1 MSLMFMEDDFY
12 WWVPETESSAIKL
25 LATAF
30 SADFVNAANRLDALV
45 GFLRA
50 GTTVTA
56 NT

>member
-1 MSLMFMEDDFY
+1 MMFMEDDFY